1 MDRVHISLTET
12 EKIFFTSDLH
22 FEHRNI
28 LNFCH
33 RPYDNINHMNEEL
46 IKNWNNT
53 VSDNDIVFI
62 LGDIYWFEGR
72 HECKKLLE
80 QLNGKTIYI
89 VPGNHDKVKTFELLS
104 ERFIILDS
112 CVTLWVTINNK
123 IKELFLCHF
132 PLATWPHVGNGAIH
146 LFGHIHSGPLCE
158 NRIDIPGK
166 DLILKTGKCYDVGVD
181 NNNFT
186 PIEFQEIYNKL
197 NYDKS

>member
-1 MDRVHISLTET
+1 MDKIHILLSET

-28 LNFCH
+28 LSFCH
-33 RPYDNINHMNEEL
+33 RPYDNIKQMNEEL

-53 VSDNDIVFI
+53 VSDNDTVFI

-72 HECKKLLE
+72 HECKRLLE

-89 VPGNHDKVKTFELLS
+89 VPGNHDKIKTFELLS
-104 ERFIILDS
+104 ERFVVLDS
-112 CVTLWVTINNK
+112 CVTLWVTIDGK

-132 PLATWPHVGNGAIH
+132 PLATWPHFENGAIH
-146 LFGHIHSGPLCE
+146 LFGHIHSGPLSE
-158 NRIDIPGK
+158 NKIDIPK
-166 DLILKTGKCYDVGVD
+166 QDLILKPNCYDVGVD

-186 PIEFQEIYNKL
+186 PIELREIYNKL

>member
-1 MDRVHISLTET
+1 MDRIHISLLET

-33 RPYDNINHMNEEL
+33 RPYDNIKQMNKEL

-89 VPGNHDKVKTFELLS
+89 VPGNHDKIKTFELLS

-132 PLATWPHVGNGAIH
+132 PLATWPHVENGAIH